1 MAADRRPVANRIS
14 KNYSQGKDRQEAHV
28 HRVLRSWRAILA
40 VGVWSIAA
48 WMGTARHAQAQ
59 AQGQPAAAGAAH
71 EKKLKDTQ
79 EYDLFNNVIKDIQ
92 SQNFA
97 KAITDLDTWKTKY
110 PDSDY
115 KDDRMYYY
123 IQAYNG
129 AKQPAKV
136 LEAAQQLM
144 QRDLATV
151 FPKDPKMI
159 LGAYYQTSIAITAIR
174 DPSPDQVATAQKAA
188 KALLDYAPTYF
199 TAANKPAGM
208 DDAAWNKAR
217 TDLEAGPKA
226 ALMYIEVA
234 PATAAMAKKDCA
246 AAAPLFTKA
255 LQDYP
260 DNAYIAYNLGAA
272 LNCMAR
278 ADPSKAAEIA
288 PKAIYEFVRAAVIDP
303 SLGKTTDPKQVSDFA
318 NKIYTGFHG
327 SDEGLD
333 KLKEQ
338 AKASPLPPAGF
349 TIESAAAVATRKQ
362 NEFAQSNPQLA
373 MWMGIKGQLA
383 DANGEQYFESQL
395 KDTQVPKL
403 KGVIVEGKPSCRSK
417 EILVSVPLP
426 DNQGQPVAE
435 ISLKLVDSDRKPL
448 PLTAKPVPGTEIQW
462 QGVPSS
468 FTKEPFLLTMD
479 TEKGNIEGLKTEPCG
494 PAAPARK
501 KK

>member
-1 MAADRRPVANRIS
+1 MHRIFTSLKGIAAVA
-14 KNYSQGKDRQEAHV
+14 
-28 HRVLRSWRAILA
+28 
-40 VGVWSIAA
+40 VWSTVLWVGAA
-48 WMGTARHAQAQ
+48 PQAHAQA
-59 AQGQPAAAGAAH
+59 AAAQP

-79 EYDLFNNVIKDIQ
+79 EYDLFNDVIKDIQ
-92 SQNFA
+92 AQNFT

-115 KDDRMYYY
+115 KDDRQYYY
-123 IQAYNG
+123 IQAYSS
-129 AKQPAKV
+129 AKQPAKA
-136 LEAAQQLM
+136 LEAGQALM
-144 QRDLATV
+144 QKDLTKAL
-151 FPKDPKMI
+151 KDPKMI
-159 LGAYYQTSIAITAIR
+159 LGAYYQTAIAITGIK
-174 DPSPDQVATAQKAA
+174 DPTPDQVATAQKAA
-188 KALLDYAPTYF
+188 KSLMDYAPTYF

-208 DDAAWNKAR
+208 DDAAWAKAR

-246 AAAPLFTKA
+246 TAEGLFAKA

-260 DNAYIAYNLGAA
+260 DNAYIAYNLGSAE
-272 LNCMAR
+272 NCLAR
-278 ADPSKAAEIA
+278 SDPSKAAEVA
-288 PKAIYEFVRAAVIDP
+288 PKAIYEFVRAAVTDP
-303 SLGKTTDPKQVSDFA
+303 SLGKTTDPKQVTDFA
-318 NKIYTGFHG
+318 TKIYVGFHG

-338 AKASPLPPAGF
+338 AKAAALPPSGF

-395 KDTQVPKL
+395 KDAKVPKL
-403 KGVIVEGKPSCRSK
+403 KGVVVEGKPACRSK

-426 DNQGQPVAE
+426 DNPGQATAE
-435 ISLKLVDSDRKPL
+435 ISLKLVDADRKPL
-448 PLTAKPVPGTEIQW
+448 PLTSKPVPGTEIQW
-462 QGVPSS
+462 EGVPSA
-468 FTKEPFLLTMD
+468 FAKDPFMLTMD

-494 PAAPARK
+494 PVGPPRK

>member
-1 MAADRRPVANRIS
+1 MGIAA
-14 KNYSQGKDRQEAHV
+14 
-28 HRVLRSWRAILA
+28 LA
-40 VGVWSIAA
+40 LWSIAV
-48 WMGTARHAQAQ
+48 WMGAPSSAHAQA
-59 AQGQPAAAGAAH
+59 APAAQSKSGPP

-79 EYDLFNNVIKDIQ
+79 EYDLYNNVLKDIQ
-92 SQNFA
+92 SQNYS

-115 KDDRMYYY
+115 KDDRLYYY

-129 AKQPAKV
+129 ARQPAKV

-144 QRDLATV
+144 QKDITTT
-151 FPKDPKMI
+151 FKDPRLI
-159 LGAYYQTSIAITAIR
+159 LGALYQTSIAITSIK
-174 DPSPDQVATAQKAA
+174 DPTPDQIATAQKAA
-188 KALLDYAPTYF
+188 KELLAYAPTYF
-199 TAANKPAGM
+199 VAANKPAGT
-208 DDAAWNKAR
+208 DDAAWAKAR
-217 TDLEAGPKA
+217 ADLETGPKA

-234 PATAAMAKKDCA
+234 PATKAMANKDCA
-246 AAAPLFTKA
+246 TAEQLFTKA

-260 DNAYIAYNLGAA
+260 DNAYIAYNLGSAE
-272 LNCMAR
+272 NCIAR
-278 ADPSKAAEIA
+278 SNPDKAAEVA
-288 PKAIYEFVRAAVIDP
+288 PKAIYEFVRAAVTDP
-303 SLGKTTDPKQVSDFA
+303 SLGKTTDPKQVTDFA
-318 NKIYTGFHG
+318 NKIYTSFHG

-349 TIESAAAVATRKQ
+349 TIETAAAVAIRKQ

-395 KDTQVPKL
+395 KDAKVPKL
-403 KGVIVEGKPSCRSK
+403 KGVVVEGKPACRSR

-426 DNQGQPVAE
+426 DNPGSAAAE
-435 ISLKLVDSDRKPL
+435 ISLKLVDADRKPL

-462 QGVPSS
+462 EGVPTA
-468 FTKEPFLLTMD
+468 FTKDPFLLTMD

-494 PAAPARK
+494 PPPPPRRK
-501 KK
+501 K